1 MATRPDKPR
10 LHRTRASTSEQLTQR
25 ADKIANRVCRHLAR
39 NDWLEGEHESAFL
52 SERAGGDDGLDALRL
67 SSITYRIATGTHR
80 GQRRRPRRAA
90 LGPLSGM
97 GEKWPQTVAW

>member
-52 SERAGGDDGLDALRL
+52 SERAGGDDGLDALRM
-67 SSITYRIATGTHR
+67 SSITYRIATGKHAGRNASSVCST
-80 GQRRRPRRAA
+80 
-90 LGPLSGM
+90 S
-97 GEKWPQTVAW
+97 T